1 MIVLAYDHRAYNL
14 MKEIKKYLNEK
25 SLEFVEYASPEY
37 DAVDSYSEFAKLAN
51 EYLVKHPDSIGIYS
65 CRTGIG
71 ISIAANRQKG
81 IRAGLCFNNEFV
93 QLARND
99 DNINVLV
106 LPAGYVDSENALKM
120 IDTFLNTPFE
130 GGRHLKRVEL
140 LDL

>member
-25 SLEFVEYASPEY
+25 SLEFIEYASPEY